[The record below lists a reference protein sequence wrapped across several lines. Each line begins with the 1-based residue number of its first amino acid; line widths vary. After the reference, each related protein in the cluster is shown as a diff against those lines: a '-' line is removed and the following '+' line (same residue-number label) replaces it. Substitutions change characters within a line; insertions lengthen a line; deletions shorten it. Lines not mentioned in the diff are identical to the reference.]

1 MPSDSITAFWGRAKL
16 DGLPC
21 AAVADDPT
29 LPQAGVAQLQFAL
42 RERGLWN
49 PALAEVVEGV
59 IDLESA
65 PPPAA
70 PAPPAEFAPESLSG
84 TALAAPPRPATAP
97 SAPVDRGR
105 LYLLIGVAVGLQ
117 VLAVF
122 LWVVFILKPFS
133 SGPPAPAPASGKVR
147 GVRAGS

>member
-1 MPSDSITAFWGRAKL
+1 MPSDSIAAFWGRAKL

-29 LPQAGVAQLQFAL
+29 LPQAGLPQLQRAL
-42 RERGLWN
+42 EDRGLWN

-65 PPPAA
+65 PPAA
-70 PAPPAEFAPESLSG
+70 PALPAEFAPESLSG
-84 TALAAPPRPATAP
+84 TALAAPPRPATA
-97 SAPVDRGR
+97 SVDRSRVR
-105 LYLLIGVAVGLQ
+105 LLVGLAVGLHLLAL
-117 VLAVF
+117 VL
-122 LWVVFILKPFS
+122 LVVWLLKPFGGGS
-133 SGPPAPAPASGKVR
+133 PAPATTSGKVR

>member
-1 MPSDSITAFWGRAKL
+1 MPSDSIAAFWGRARA

-29 LPQAGVAQLQFAL
+29 LPQSGLPQLEFAL

-59 IDLESA
+59 IDLEPPPPA
-65 PPPAA
+65 PAPAA
-70 PAPPAEFAPESLSG
+70 PAEFVPESLSG
-84 TALAAPPRPATAP
+84 TALSAPPRPAPP
-97 SAPVDRGR
+97 SAPVDRSR
-105 LYLLIGVAVGLQ
+105 LYLLIGIAVGLQ
-117 VLAVF
+117 VFAVL

-133 SGPPAPAPASGKVR
+133 GGPPAPAPTSGKVR
-147 GVRAGS
+147 GVRPGS